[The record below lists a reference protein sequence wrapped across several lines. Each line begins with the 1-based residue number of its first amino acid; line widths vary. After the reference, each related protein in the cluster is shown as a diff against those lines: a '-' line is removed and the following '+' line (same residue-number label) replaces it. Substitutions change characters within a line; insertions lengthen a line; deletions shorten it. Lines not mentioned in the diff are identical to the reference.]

1 MATNRMEQEVTSEN
15 RVAGKVE
22 NGEPWTVMRLLE
34 WTTGFFKSKGS
45 DSARLDAEVLLAAA
59 RDCERIE
66 LYAAF
71 NDVPGDEVRA
81 AFREMVRRRG
91 GGVPVAQ
98 LVGHKEFYSHKF
110 RVDEST
116 LIPRPE
122 TEHVVIEAVDRIK
135 TLSDLG
141 RSPRVADIGTG
152 SGVIAL
158 SIAAHMKNTDVTATD
173 MSESALSIAR
183 YNASKMSLDDRV
195 KMVSCDLLAGVDSP
209 TTFDIICS
217 NPPYVTEAEYDQLDP
232 GVRDHE
238 PKTALVSGPSGT
250 EVIERI
256 LVECL
261 DRLEPQGWFIIE
273 LSPMIAAAAKAFAE
287 STGTFC
293 DVALVKDLARHD
305 RVLVCR
311 KSAG

>member
-1 MATNRMEQEVTSEN
+1 MAIDRMGKDVTTEN
-15 RVAGKVE
+15 PAAGKVDSSD
-22 NGEPWTVMRLLE
+22 PWTVMRLLE
-34 WTTGFFKSKGS
+34 WTTGFFKTKGS

-91 GGVPVAQ
+91 SGVPVAQ

-135 TLSDLG
+135 TLTDLD
-141 RSPRVADIGTG
+141 RPPRVADIGTG

-158 SIAAHMKNTDVTATD
+158 SIAAHMKNVEVTATD
-173 MSESALSIAR
+173 MSESALKIAR
-183 YNASKMSLDDRV
+183 YNASKMSLEDRV
-195 KMVSCDLLAGVDSP
+195 DLVQCDLLSGVDLP
-209 TTFDIICS
+209 NTFDIICS
-217 NPPYVTEAEYDQLDP
+217 NPPYVTDAEFDQLDRS
-232 GVRDHE
+232 VRDHE
-238 PKTALVSGPSGT
+238 PKSALVSGPKGT

-261 DRLEPQGWFIIE
+261 DRLTPAGWFIIE
-273 LSPMIAAAAKAFAE
+273 LSPMIAAAAKAFAD
-287 STGTFC
+287 STGSFGEVT
-293 DVALVKDLARHD
+293 LVKDLARHD
-305 RVLVCR
+305 RILICR
-311 KSAG
+311 RSGG